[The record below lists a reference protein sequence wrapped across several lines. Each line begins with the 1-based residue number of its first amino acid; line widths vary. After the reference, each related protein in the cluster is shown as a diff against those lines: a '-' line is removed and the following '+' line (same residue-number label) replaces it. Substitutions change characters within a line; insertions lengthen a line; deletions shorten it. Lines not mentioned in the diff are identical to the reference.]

1 MVRDP
6 LLHRQT
12 TRLTWRLQVGE
23 WWLQAGK
30 FFAWRNSLCGFAP
43 ENELRMARFYGTP
56 KSLPVT
62 ELATTGARLSPF
74 EDFKLRTLSA
84 ISGLW
89 AKLLYVA
96 ELRSEDGNYE
106 HWGHSRLHGEGRSQ
120 EALAQAHS
128 ELYIELLRTPISEL
142 AKELEA
148 VGDENEP
155 APAAR
160 RLAENEAKA
169 VPQNF
174 RGGSPRHFSS
184 VVLAVSLLDSDR
196 RASTH

>member
-1 MVRDP
+1 VE
-6 LLHRQT
+6 L
-12 TRLTWRLQVGE
+12 
-23 WWLQAGK
+23 
-30 FFAWRNSLCGFAP
+30 FAWRNSLCGFAP
-43 ENELRMARFYGTP
+43 ENELRMARFHGTP

-62 ELATTGARLSPF
+62 ELVTKGTRLSPF

-89 AKLLYVA
+89 AKLLYVV

-106 HWGHSRLHGEGRSQ
+106 HWGHSRLHGEAKSR

-128 ELYIELLRTPISEL
+128 ELYIELLRTPIFEL
-142 AKELEA
+142 VKEFETVA
-148 VGDENEP
+148 GENQP
-155 APAAR
+155 TRAAR
-160 RLAENEAKA
+160 RIAENAPRA
-169 VPQNF
+169 VPANLH
-174 RGGSPRHFSS
+174 GGSPRHFSS

>member
-1 MVRDP
+1 
-6 LLHRQT
+6 
-12 TRLTWRLQVGE
+12 
-23 WWLQAGK
+23 
-30 FFAWRNSLCGFAP
+30 
-43 ENELRMARFYGTP
+43 MARLYGTR

-62 ELATTGARLSPF
+62 ELVTTSVRLSPF

-89 AKLLYVA
+89 GRLLYIA

-106 HWGHSRLHGEGRSQ
+106 HWGHSRLHGEDRSR
-120 EALAQAHS
+120 EALAHAHS

-142 AKELEA
+142 AKELET
-148 VGDENEP
+148 VEDDNGP
-155 APAAR
+155 ASAAR
-160 RLAENEAKA
+160 RIAENATKA
-169 VPQNF
+169 VPANLH
-174 RGGSPRHFSS
+174 GGSPRHFSS